1 MQGSSGLAMPRIGRF
16 FKLNLADKVFLLH
29 CLFVVAAVRLGLSLF
44 SYNTLRRWL
53 AMSIGPT
60 TANEGVARRMGW
72 GIDAAASLVPGATCL
87 TKAFAAQ
94 WLLARAGYQSQVRIG
109 VAKDAQGQFVAHAW
123 LVSDGQV
130 VVGGSSEDL
139 QRYVSLT
146 DLSLGPP

>member
-1 MQGSSGLAMPRIGRF
+1 MRRVVKFL
-16 FKLNLADKVFLLH
+16 KLGLADKILLMR
-29 CLFVVAAVRLGLSLF
+29 CGLVVAGIRLGLTLL

-53 AMSIGPT
+53 ANATGRAPASNNDDAVRRI
-60 TANEGVARRMGW
+60 AWGVDRAAR
-72 GIDAAASLVPGATCL
+72 LVPGATCL

-94 WLLARAGYQSQVRIG
+94 LLLARAGHRSQMRIG
-109 VAKDAQGQFVAHAW
+109 VAKDAQGQMIAHAW
-123 LVSDGQV
+123 LISDGRV

>member
-1 MQGSSGLAMPRIGRF
+1 MPRVAKF
-16 FKLNLADKVFLLH
+16 LKLDLADKFFLMRCVL
-29 CLFVVAAVRLGLSLF
+29 VVAAIRLGLSLF

-53 AMSIGPT
+53 ANATERAPAGDNDAVAGRI
-60 TANEGVARRMGW
+60 AWGV
-72 GIDAAASLVPGATCL
+72 DNAAKLVPGATCL

-94 WLLARAGYQSQVRIG
+94 LLLARAGYRSQMRIG
-109 VAKDAQGQFVAHAW
+109 VAKDATGQFIAHAW
-123 LVSDGQV
+123 LISDGRV